1 MCVCVCVCVC
11 VYIYIYIYMKYILAI
26 DHKNNLWCEFVTRT
40 RHEKIYTY
48 IHVLMD
54 MDLYNVK

>member
-11 VYIYIYIYMKYILAI
+11 VYRKYILAI
-26 DHKNNLWCEFVTRT
+26 DHKNNLWCEFITRT

-48 IHVLMD
+48 IHALMD